1 MDTNFET
8 ELNSLRETILLMAS
22 HAEKAVYQS
31 VQALVQR
38 DGDLAA
44 SVLENDEILDRLE
57 VQIDEMVILIL
68 TKAPLAGDLRL
79 IPVAMKISQNLERI
93 GDEATKIAKCA
104 GDLIKEPALK
114 SDFDIRTIADTT
126 INMLKDALNAFANR
140 DSSAARA
147 VIPRDKEV
155 DALNKGIYQILVQHM
170 SENPQTIGRGLNWIV
185 ATKSLERIA
194 DHAKNIAEA
203 VVYLCEAADIRHA
216 VKN

>member
-1 MDTNFET
+1 MVSNFER
-8 ELNSLRETILLMAS
+8 ELDSLRQKILLMAS

-31 VQALVQR
+31 VQSLTLRDNKLAL
-38 DGDLAA
+38 
-44 SVLENDEILDRLE
+44 SVHQDDEILDRLE
-57 VQIDEMVILIL
+57 VEIDEMIVLLL

-93 GDEATKIAKCA
+93 GDEATKIAKRARDLA
-104 GDLIKEPALK
+104 GEPAVK
-114 SDFDIRTIADTT
+114 IDFDFKTIANAT
-126 INMLKDALNAFANR
+126 INIVKDALNAFAHR

-155 DALNKGIYQILVQHM
+155 DAHNKRIYQTLVQHM
-170 SENPQTIGRGLNWIV
+170 GENPQTIERCLNWIV
-185 ATKSLERIA
+185 AAKSLERIG

-203 VVYLCEAADIRHA
+203 VVYLCEAEDIRHT